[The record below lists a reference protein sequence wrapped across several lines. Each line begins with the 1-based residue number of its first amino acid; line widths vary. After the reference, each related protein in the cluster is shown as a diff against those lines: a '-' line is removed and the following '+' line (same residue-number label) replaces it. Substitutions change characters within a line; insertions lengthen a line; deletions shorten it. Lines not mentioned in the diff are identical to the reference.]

1 MNPVIAVATSRL
13 GPVIGILIG
22 RVLPRGP
29 SAWLTDRLADW
40 AAAKPENHA
49 VRAVRAN
56 QAVVRG
62 WSVHDPRLNEI
73 VLRVF
78 RNAARGYLAFFR
90 GMARG
95 RDALEATC
103 SMQPDLVR
111 LLKSAEA
118 EGRGVMLVGPHMGN
132 FDIALLA
139 LHKHDLNPLVL
150 SLPNPRGSV
159 LVDNA
164 IRRRYGVEMTP
175 ITPQSLRHAVERLR
189 RGGLVLTLVDRPE
202 PSGQTLTFF
211 DRPTS
216 LPNGH
221 ARLAQSTGALLVIV
235 YAVQVGDGSYQIERG
250 QTIDPKDFESPTRAQ
265 TVSQL
270 AQAVA
275 SAMEPPIRRRPEE
288 WLVFLPLWPESA
300 ASSK

>member
-1 MNPVIAVATSRL
+1 MNPVIEVATSRL
-13 GPVIGILIG
+13 GPLIG
-22 RVLPRGP
+22 VLIARVLPRGP

-56 QAVVRG
+56 QAVVRD
-62 WSVHDPRLNEI
+62 WSERDPRLNNV

-103 SMQPDLVR
+103 SVEPALVDV
-111 LLKSAEA
+111 LKEAEA
-118 EGRGVMLVGPHMGN
+118 AGRGVMMVGPHMGN

-139 LHKHDLNPLVL
+139 LHQHGLKPMLL
-150 SLPNPRGSV
+150 SLRNPRGSV

-164 IRRRYGVEMTP
+164 IRRHYGIELTP
-175 ITPQSLRHAVERLR
+175 ITPQSLRQALNRLR
-189 RGGLVLTLVDRPE
+189 SGGLVLTLVDRPDS
-202 PSGQTLTFF
+202 SGEWLTFF
-211 DRPTS
+211 GRSTRLPT
-216 LPNGH
+216 GH
-221 ARLAQSTGALLVIV
+221 ARLAQATGALLQLA
-235 YAVQVGDGSYQIERG
+235 YAVQVGDGSYQVKMGE
-250 QTIDPKDFESPTRAQ
+250 TIDPLALEANTKSDAVR
-265 TVSQL
+265 QL

-275 SAMEPPIRRRPEE
+275 EAMEAPIRRRPEE

-300 ASSK
+300 GVEG